1 MTTML
6 KTLLAIVSPLWLA
19 QNARAAPRP
28 REPVELDAATSPS
41 LAPSFVDLS
50 AIVSLLAADTVEDKL
65 VSPSAPLWERMSTM
79 WTLFGLVGAVRAYA
93 KLALGLGRAEAAGV
107 NLGGGGAYTT
117 VRTKMAKSFRRV
129 EGEGEG
135 WWQDDRG
142 SLLQTIY
149 DDAAHSRWQRPIVII
164 AGYARCPFAG
174 RRASRQVAQAAM
186 NVAITIVLATIPL
199 ATLRLME
206 HFMDHI
212 RSTGVWTAT
221 LVLCFTS
228 SAIAGCAAPLALVL
242 YTTAPFARLKDNHG
256 REFPSS
262 IIHPNDSVMTAAPKG
277 PCFILWQDTR
287 ETPLLRPG
295 DVVAHRRPGDLKR
308 VRFLAALASVGVLA
322 YYILN
327 YVTLSSAT
335 TLQSYVWLGLQ
346 IVIMSARFVLWS
358 SPRPFFDHSQRHMTV
373 LYVVAG
379 SLSYTLPA
387 SGDNH
392 SQLTGP
398 IVNAAVA
405 LAGSL
410 LNNVHGSTAMLRQP
424 ALVLLADAGAPADIL
439 RANYV
444 DVAAL
449 HIEAPALRLIRL
461 PWSFMEQLYTVE
473 GLILGKN
480 PWSYGGL
487 YLAACLVDGR
497 FVGLTTVFALNK
509 PEVSARFLATV
520 PALQKDD
527 SDTPGPA
534 GASPGAKW
542 KAAGITRELCV
553 VDDLVNGSILGIAEP
568 LEGEDYE
575 RWHVQFRKNVAECRA
590 AAVPNGP
597 EDVEVHTRHAA
608 PASMGSK
615 HVTRT
620 ENSMQD
626 ALAFVRT
633 AIDAEKSKDHS
644 HCKGYCMIDAM
655 NA

>member
-1 MTTML
+1 MVMIQEIF
-6 KTLLAIVSPLWLA
+6 AIISVWLV
-19 QNARAAPRP
+19 QNTRAAPCP
-28 REPVELDAATSPS
+28 RSPSELNATSTDSS
-41 LAPSFVDLS
+41 LAPSSFVDLS
-50 AIVSLLAADTVEDKL
+50 AIVSLLAADTVEDKV
-65 VSPSAPLWERMSTM
+65 VSPAAPIWERMSTM

-129 EGEGEG
+129 EGEGEE

-142 SLLQTIY
+142 SLLQAIY
-149 DDAAHSRWQRPIVII
+149 DDAQHSRWQRPIVIVL
-164 AGYARCPFAG
+164 GYARCPLAG
-174 RRASRQVAQAAM
+174 RHASRQVVNVAV
-186 NVAITIVLATIPL
+186 NVAITVVLATIPL
-199 ATLRLME
+199 ATLRIME
-206 HFMDHI
+206 RYMNDTQ
-212 RSTGVWTAT
+212 STGVWTAT
-221 LVLCFTS
+221 LVLCFSTT
-228 SAIAGCAAPLALVL
+228 AIAGCAVPLALVL
-242 YTTAPFARLKDNHG
+242 YTTAPYARLEDNHG
-256 REFPSS
+256 RDFPSS
-262 IIHPNDSVMTAAPKG
+262 IINPNDTVMTPSAKG

-287 ETPLLRPG
+287 EAPRLRPG
-295 DVVAHRRPGDLKR
+295 DVAPHRRAGDLKR
-308 VRFLAALASVGVLA
+308 VRILAALASAGVLA

-358 SPRPFFDHSQRHMTV
+358 SPRRFLDHSHRHVTV

-379 SLSYTLPA
+379 SLSYALPA
-387 SGDNH
+387 SGDDH
-392 SQLTGP
+392 WQQRRLTRP
-398 IVNAAVA
+398 VVNAAVA

-424 ALVLLADAGAPADIL
+424 TLALLADSGAPADIL
-439 RANYV
+439 RAEYV

-449 HIEAPALRLIRL
+449 HLEAPTLRLIRL
-461 PWSFMEQLYTVE
+461 PWSFMEQLYTLE

-480 PWSYGGL
+480 PWAYGGL

-509 PEVSARFLATV
+509 PDVSARLLAT
-520 PALQKDD
+520 LQK
-527 SDTPGPA
+527 SSSPA
-534 GASPGAKW
+534 FFGV
-542 KAAGITRELCV
+542 KAAGITRELCI
-553 VDDLVNGSILGIAEP
+553 VDNLVDGSILGTATP

-620 ENSMQD
+620 ENNMRD

-633 AIDAEKSKDHS
+633 ATDAEKSKDH
-644 HCKGYCMIDAM
+644 HRCKGYCVIEAM
-655 NA
+655 VA